1 MFPSESLR
9 ILFISI
15 NFSLVV
21 CSEDRMRALGFIFLI
36 GGILVRLLSPMTFP
50 LSWILIGLGGLIV
63 IISFLTKRK

>member
-1 MFPSESLR
+1 
-9 ILFISI
+9 
-15 NFSLVV
+15 
-21 CSEDRMRALGFIFLI
+21 MRALGFIFLI